1 AKALAADDPSLFGL
15 AFDVATFVFDAAAF
29 AHGFRALGGHVERA
43 IAASSPSEL
52 DEALTRV
59 REAAIRAE
67 GTVSGELAA
76 DAATASV
83 LRARERAVLFA
94 VHAPEAAELGAR
106 WGLDERAI
114 AGLLRLDDTS
124 RAVIVGL
131 GDAKVIASLGRIAD
145 ASDEAARGLSRLV
158 RARPDDARTVIGE
171 LATTSSDRAA
181 AILRRLGD
189 ARATEADVAA
199 IAARRDGSSARDAL
213 RAIEAASAKDLP
225 LSIADELALERRL
238 RVPVDVDP
246 TLPGREVRVVFEA
259 KEGIVRDVR
268 IVAGPRATGA
278 DLEAHGQ
285 VLDQLGRYRGLLG
298 RATRLLDRAAERFGR
313 GTVRPSTR
321 AFEAK
326 LELEKLPRLI
336 EARQRELAGALDPA
350 RAAKVSREIASLQRQ
365 LAQHERAF
373 AALDAGP
380 GRGFVAAT
388 DPATELR
395 EALERTLALGPE
407 HDVDVVAGAL
417 RIDGVAVRGE
427 ELVALAKRDPARA
440 AAIVDVMK
448 RVAAQGGRDALEGL
462 TIDQLEKVADVFHA
476 RVAADFEAAMPA
488 ARALKQDVASHKA
501 LDRAIASAA
510 KEERA
515 ARGLDAKPK
524 QAAYVFD
531 RGAALDAV
539 AKRTDLTPEVIADLR
554 ESLTKIEDSGRF
566 DRAGVDAVLRAIR
579 DADDRGVAEYL
590 AELKHGL
597 HVLEQGRVAD
607 GTLVHFA
614 VKNGA
619 GVKLAG
625 HRYVFDGT
633 NGAGRVLISD
643 ADVLYLGKDGKVHV
657 DEVKHTAKALR
668 EKLEGSSNYAR
679 DLAEWATSS
688 AEPRAVSIAI
698 AQERG
703 WTELLA
709 ARKGSTESVLTTLW
723 KSGAPVSVSGRQLDL
738 EASAEAA
745 VSLLA
750 RVDARRTAEK
760 LTTREALAAELPRIP
775 PALLVP
781 ESP

>member
-67 GTVSGELAA
+67 GTVSGELVA

-94 VHAPEAAELGAR
+94 KHAPEAAELGAR

-114 AGLLRLDDTS
+114 AGLMRLDEAA
-124 RAVIVGL
+124 RAVIVGV
-131 GDAKVIASLGRIAD
+131 GDGKLIASLGHLAD
-145 ASDEAARGLSRLV
+145 VSDEAARGLSRLV
-158 RARPDDARTVIGE
+158 RARPEQALTIE

-181 AILRRLGD
+181 AIVRRIGD
-189 ARATEADVAA
+189 ARATDADVAA
-199 IAARRDGSSARDAL
+199 IARRRDAGSARDGL
-213 RAIEAASAKDLP
+213 RAVEAASTTKLP
-225 LSIADELALERRL
+225 LSITDELALERRL

-246 TLPGREVRVVFEA
+246 TLPGREVRVVFES
-259 KEGIVRDVR
+259 KEGLVRDVR
-268 IVAGPRATGA
+268 IVAGPRATDA
-278 DLEAHGQ
+278 DLDAHVQ
-285 VLDQLGRYRGLLG
+285 VLEQLGRYRGLLG
-298 RATRLLDRAAERFGR
+298 RATRLLDRAAQRIGR
-313 GTVRPSTR
+313 TPLRPGSR

-336 EARQRELAGALDPA
+336 EARQRDLAGTLDPT
-350 RAAKVSREIASLQRQ
+350 RATKLRQETTSLERQ
-365 LAQHERAF
+365 LAQHERTL
-373 AALDAGP
+373 AALDAAP

-427 ELVALAKRDPARA
+427 DLVALAKRDPARA

-462 TIDQLEKVADVFHA
+462 TIGQLEKVADVFHA

-531 RGAALDAV
+531 RRAALDAV

-597 HVLEQGRVAD
+597 HVLERGRVAD

-625 HRYVFDGT
+625 RGYVFDGT

-668 EKLEGSSNYAR
+668 EKLE
-679 DLAEWATSS
+679 
-688 AEPRAVSIAI
+688 
-698 AQERG
+698 
-703 WTELLA
+703 
-709 ARKGSTESVLTTLW
+709 TT
-723 KSGAPVSVSGRQLDL
+723 
-738 EASAEAA
+738 
-745 VSLLA
+745 
-750 RVDARRTAEK
+750 
-760 LTTREALAAELPRIP
+760 
-775 PALLVP
+775 
-781 ESP
+781 